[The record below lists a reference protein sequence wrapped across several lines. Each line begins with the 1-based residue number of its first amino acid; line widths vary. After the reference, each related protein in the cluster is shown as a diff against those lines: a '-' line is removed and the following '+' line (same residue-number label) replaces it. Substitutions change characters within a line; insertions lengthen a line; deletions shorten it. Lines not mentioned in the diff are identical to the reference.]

1 MYSSINKAKKK
12 KNNNRNILLTRLLKS
27 RRKKCR
33 LDKPQYLIES
43 TTCMPN
49 CRSQRPLPMVT
60 STGTF
65 ASMIFSETFATS
77 SVPLR
82 PIPCLP
88 MSRWR
93 NTRSSRTLRR
103 RRRLSSDAPRTKE
116 ACEPIRR
123 ARSPDTPSGGSRRD
137 HRPMRWA
144 HGSGRKVELGAASR
158 YR

>member
-12 KNNNRNILLTRLLKS
+12 KQQKHTADTPSQVKE
-27 RRKKCR
+27 KKCR

-103 RRRLSSDAPRTKE
+103 RRSLSSDAPRTKE

-144 HGSGRKVELGAASR
+144 AGSGRKVELGAASR